1 MLLFRFWLIYVCQ
14 SVFLVFFGSIKWVY
28 LSMGKIYLGFA
39 LALTLL
45 LSSCASSNKVHTTT
59 TRPNNTED
67 SQVAKDIVKSAEGY
81 IGTKYQSGGM
91 DKKGMDCSGL
101 VISVFNENGFAL
113 PRNSEEQS
121 KVGKAV
127 YIGELQKGDLIFF
140 GDSKGAKKVSH
151 VGIVS
156 FSDGKEVKFI
166 HASTSKGVREDDLT
180 GYWRPLY
187 IKARRVVGEM

>member
-1 MLLFRFWLIYVCQ
+1 MNQ
-14 SVFLVFFGSIKWVY
+14 SVFLVSFGSIKWVY

-39 LALTLL
+39 LTLVVL
-45 LSSCASSNKVHTTT
+45 MLSCTSSNKVNTTIT
-59 TRPNNTED
+59 KPSKTVD
-67 SQVAKDIVKSAEGY
+67 SQVAIDIVKSAEDY
-81 IGTKYQSGGM
+81 IGTKYKSGGM

-101 VISVFNENGFAL
+101 VLSVFNENGFAL

-121 KVGKAV
+121 KVGKGV

-140 GDSKGAKKVSH
+140 GDRAGAKRVSH

-156 FSDGKEVKFI
+156 FSDGKEVRFI
-166 HASTSKGVREDDLT
+166 HASTSKGVREDDLA

-187 IKARRVVGEM
+187 IKARRIVGEM